1 MLPPMSSA
9 RDDVETAD
17 CDRGSAILS
26 PGTGCCRCSL
36 VQPLPSHRPLETV
49 RGLVK
54 QHLDSFNYFVNTG
67 IRKIVR
73 ANDRIVSGIDPSI
86 FLRFKDVRI
95 GQPSMTVDGVSEKLN
110 PHMCRLSDMT
120 YAAPILV
127 NIEYVQGSHTEKTT
141 MEKNDVV
148 IGRIPIML
156 RSCRCV
162 LYGKDE
168 AELARLG
175 ECPLDPGGYFIIKG
189 TEKVLLIQEQLSKN
203 RVIIDTDKKGNIN
216 ASVTSSTE
224 TVKSKTV
231 IQMEK
236 GKMYLLLNQF
246 VKKIPIMVV
255 MKAMGIESDQEVV
268 QMVGRDPR
276 YSALLLPSIEV
287 KRSTFGSPP
296 NDREGRAF
304 SILRDV
310 FLANVPVHNNNFR
323 PKCFYV
329 AVMLRRMVEAMLN
342 KDAMD
347 DKDYV
352 GNKRLELS
360 GQLVSLLFEDLF
372 KTMISEVQK
381 TVDII
386 LSKPSRSSRFD
397 LSQFIV
403 RDSITVGLERTL
415 STGNFD
421 VKRFKMHRK
430 GMTQVL
436 ARLSFIGTLGHMTR
450 VSPQFE
456 KSRKVSGPRA
466 LQPSQW
472 GMLCPCDTPEG
483 EACGLVKNLALMTH
497 VTTDEEEGSN
507 FSSYC
512 VCEGY
517 ALFENDLNSVR
528 ECDFLSDQPL
538 CYCLGVEDLELLSG
552 EELHNPNSFL
562 VIFNGLILGKHRR
575 PKCFADVMRKLRRA
589 GKIGEFVSVFVN
601 EKQRCVYIASDGG
614 RVCRPLVIADKG
626 ISRIKEHHMKELLD
640 GVRSFDDFLREGL
653 IEYLD
658 VNEENNA
665 LIALYEGDATPD
677 TTHIEIEPFTILGVI
692 AGLIPYPHHNQSPRN
707 TYQCAM
713 GKQAMGNIAFNQLC
727 RMDSLLYLLVYPQ
740 RPLLTTRTIEL
751 VGYDKLGAGQNATV
765 AVMSYS
771 GYDIEDAIV
780 MNKSSLDRGFGRC
793 IVVKKYTARYT
804 AINQKYANSTS
815 DRILRPD
822 RTGPGAER
830 MQILDDDGL
839 AAPGEIIKPNDV
851 YINKESPLET
861 RGSIMSPTGQTD
873 SRYRSARQTYKGP
886 DGETCV
892 VDRVALCSDKNGD
905 LCIKFLIRHTRR
917 PELGD
922 KFSSRHGQKGVC
934 GTIVQ
939 QEDFPFSER
948 GICPDLIM
956 NPHGFPS
963 RMTVGK
969 MIELLGGKAGV
980 SCGRFHYGSAFGE
993 PSGHADTVESI
1004 SETLVKHGFSY
1015 NGKDMIYSG
1024 ITGCPLQAYIFM
1036 GPIYYQK
1043 LKHMVDSVLD
1053 KMHARGS
1060 GPRVMLTRQPT
1071 EGRARNGGLR
1081 VGEMERDCLIAYG
1094 ASMLI
1099 FERLM
1104 VSSDPFEVQLLR
1116 WTRLRNQSAVLIHP
1130 FNLPPGFISFCTK
1143 VLDIA
1148 VCRVCGLLGYYNH
1161 KLKAGI
1167 CSTCKN
1173 GDNISSMKLPYACK
1187 LLIQEL
1193 QSMNIVPRLKL
1204 AEA

>member
-1 MLPPMSSA
+1 MDMGSIQVDEHDVDHKQQPAASVKSSVDKYRLLP
-9 RDDVETAD
+9 EF
-17 CDRGSAILS
+17 LK
-26 PGTGCCRCSL
+26 
-36 VQPLPSHRPLETV
+36 V

-54 QHLDSFNYFVNTG
+54 QHLDSFNYFVTTG
-67 IRKIVR
+67 IKKIVR
-73 ANDRIVSGIDPSI
+73 ANDRLVSAVNPSI
-86 FLRFKDVRI
+86 YIWFKDVRI
-95 GQPSMTVDGVSEKLN
+95 GQPSISRDGINEKIT
-110 PHMCRLSDMT
+110 PQMCRLSDLT
-120 YAAPILV
+120 YAAPITV
-127 NIEYVQGSHTEKTT
+127 DIEYTTLGSHPEKI
-141 MEKNDVV
+141 MQRKDVT
-148 IGRIPIML
+148 IGRMPIML
-156 RSCRCV
+156 RSCCCI

-168 AELARLG
+168 AELARIG

-203 RVIIDTDKKGNIN
+203 RIIIDTDKKGKNLKEEEMRKLADLVGSKDKTLWRFAMMALFWIVWMEKAKIKLYGVSPVSEEVPFFFINLNWEDIGIN
-216 ASVTSSTE
+216 ASVTSNTE
-224 TVKSKTV
+224 LVKSKTV

-236 GKMYLLLNQF
+236 GKVYLILNQF
-246 VKKIPIMVV
+246 VNKVHVLHNFFIPIMVV
-255 MKAMGIESDQEVV
+255 LKAMGMESDQEVV
-268 QMVGRDPR
+268 QMLGRDPR
-276 YSALLLPSIEV
+276 FSALLLPSIEDCASLDIYTQEKASEYLEGKV
-287 KRSTFGSPP
+287 NYSSTE
-296 NDREGRAF
+296 RRALA
-304 SILRDV
+304 ILRDV
-310 FLANVPVHNNNFR
+310 FLANVPVSKNNFR
-323 PKCFYV
+323 PKCLYV
-329 AVMLRRMVEAMLN
+329 GVMLRRMMEAMLN

-372 KTMISEVQK
+372 KTMITESQN
-381 TVDII
+381 TIDII
-386 LSKPSRSSRFD
+386 LKKPNKASRFD
-397 LSQFIV
+397 PTP
-403 RDSITVGLERTL
+403 SIKKNIIFEGLERTL

-436 ARLSFIGTLGHMTR
+436 QRLSFIGSLGHMTR
-450 VSPQFE
+450 ISPQFE

-497 VTTDEEEGSN
+497 VTTDEEGGPLIS
-507 FSSYC
+507 
-512 VCEGY
+512 
-517 ALFENDLNSVR
+517 
-528 ECDFLSDQPL
+528 L
-538 CYCLGVEDLELLSG
+538 CYCLGVEDLELLSA
-552 EELHNPNSFL
+552 EELHTPNSFL

-575 PKCFADVMRKLRRA
+575 PQHFASTIRKLRRA
-589 GKIGEFVSVFVN
+589 GKIGEFVSIFAH

-626 ISRIKEHHMKELLD
+626 ISRIKEHHMKELSD
-640 GVRSFDDFLREGL
+640 GVRTFDDFLSDGL

-665 LIALYEGDATPD
+665 LIALYEGEATHDA
-677 TTHIEIEPFTILGVI
+677 THIEIEPFTILGVC

-707 TYQCAM
+707 TYQ
-713 GKQAMGNIAFNQLC
+713 LS
-727 RMDSLLYLLVYPQ
+727 RMDTLLYLLVYPQ

-780 MNKSSLDRGFGRC
+780 MNKASLDRGFGRC
-793 IVVKKYTARYT
+793 IVMKKES
-804 AINQKYANSTS
+804 AIIQKEYKNKTV
-815 DRILRPD
+815 DRMLRPN
-822 RTGPGAER
+822 RTGPDAEK
-830 MQILDDDGL
+830 MQILDDDGI
-839 AAPGEIIKPNDV
+839 ASPGEIIRPKDIYV
-851 YINKESPLET
+851 NKESPLVTE
-861 RGSIMSPTGQTD
+861 GQELSVD
-873 SRYRSARQTYKGP
+873 ERRNCIYRPAKSTYKGP
-886 DGETCV
+886 EGETCV
-892 VDRVALCSDKNGD
+892 VDRVALCSDKDGNRR
-905 LCIKFLIRHTRR
+905 IKFIIRQTRR
-917 PELGD
+917 PEVGD

-934 GTIVQ
+934 GTIIQ

-993 PSGHADTVESI
+993 PSGHADRVEAI

-1015 NGKDMIYSG
+1015 SGKDFIYSG
-1024 ITGCPLQAYIFM
+1024 ITGSPLQAYIFM

-1043 LKHMVDSVLD
+1043 LKHMVLD
-1053 KMHARGS
+1053 KMHAR
-1060 GPRVMLTRQPT
+1060 
-1071 EGRARNGGLR
+1071 GLR

-1094 ASMLI
+1094 ASNLI

-1104 VSSDPFEVQLLR
+1104 LSSDPFDVQ
-1116 WTRLRNQSAVLIHP
+1116 
-1130 FNLPPGFISFCTK
+1130 
-1143 VLDIA
+1143 
-1148 VCRVCGLLGYYNH
+1148 VCRVCGLMGYYNH
-1161 KLKAGI
+1161 KLKVGI

-1173 GDNISSMKLPYACK
+1173 GDNISTMKLPYACK
-1187 LLIQEL
+1187 LLFQEL
-1193 QSMNIVPRLKL
+1193 QSMNIIPRLKL

>member
-1 MLPPMSSA
+1 MSSA
-9 RDDVETAD
+9 RNDAIAFAVWRRLRRKPTLLAVVEASLKTAD
-17 CDRGSAILS
+17 CDRASAILS
-26 PGTGCCRCSL
+26 PGTGCCRRSL
-36 VQPLPSHRPLETV
+36 VQPLPSHRLLETV

-189 TEKVLLIQEQLSKN
+189 TEK
-203 RVIIDTDKKGNIN
+203 
-216 ASVTSSTE
+216 
-224 TVKSKTV
+224 
-231 IQMEK
+231 
-236 GKMYLLLNQF
+236 
-246 VKKIPIMVV
+246 IPIMVV
-255 MKAMGIESDQEVV
+255 MKAMGMESDQEVV

-517 ALFENDLNSVR
+517 ALFENDLNSVH

-626 ISRIKEHHMKELLD
+626 ISRIKEHHMKELSD

-1043 LKHMVDSVLD
+1043 LKHMVLD

-1104 VSSDPFEVQLLR
+1104 VSSDPFEVQ
-1116 WTRLRNQSAVLIHP
+1116 
-1130 FNLPPGFISFCTK
+1130 
-1143 VLDIA
+1143 